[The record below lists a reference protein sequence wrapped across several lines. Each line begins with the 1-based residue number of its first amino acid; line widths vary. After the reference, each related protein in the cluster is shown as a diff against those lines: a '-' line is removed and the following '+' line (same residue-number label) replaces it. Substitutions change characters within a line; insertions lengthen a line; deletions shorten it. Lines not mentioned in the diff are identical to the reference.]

1 MRIRT
6 LDQDVSSNQLE
17 VVRGGDGDV
26 YFTIYQNSANSEG
39 MERHCGESVSVR
51 VGMAG
56 SGMHLPGNMSRI
68 IGELADEFDK
78 YKDCT
83 FESDACDKDRK
94 ETKEEFKNITRLY
107 DDLNQHTNQWSVLLF
122 RMKYASSPY
131 MLVKTRTGAWFTYEL
146 EAWKMESFEDLSID
160 EALKSAIDNII
171 EGKHDGRAWRN
182 TLAT

>member
-17 VVRGGDGDV
+17 VVRGEDGDV

-39 MERHCGESVSVR
+39 MERHCGASVSVR

-56 SGMHLPGNMSRI
+56 SGMHLPGNMARI
-68 IGELADEFDK
+68 IGGLADEFEK

-83 FESDACDKDRK
+83 FESDACDKDCVWK
-94 ETKEEFKNITRLY
+94 PMLENITRLY
-107 DDLNQHTNQWSVLLF
+107 DDLDPHTNEWSVLLF
-122 RMKYASSPY
+122 KMKYATSPY
-131 MLVKTRTGAWFTYEL
+131 MLAKTRTGAWFTYEL

-160 EALKSAIDNII
+160 EALKSAIYNII
-171 EGKHDGRAWRN
+171 DGKHDGRVWRN

>member
-26 YFTIYQNSANSEG
+26 YFNIYENNPDSEG
-39 MERHCGESVSVR
+39 KKKHCGLPVSVR

-56 SGMHLPGNMSRI
+56 SGMRLPGNMARI

-83 FESDACDKDRK
+83 FESDACDKD
-94 ETKEEFKNITRLY
+94 
-107 DDLNQHTNQWSVLLF
+107 
-122 RMKYASSPY
+122 
-131 MLVKTRTGAWFTYEL
+131 GAW
-146 EAWKMESFEDLSID
+146 KPMFENRSK
-160 EALKSAIDNII
+160 A
-171 EGKHDGRAWRN
+171 
-182 TLAT
+182 